1 MHTPLTSPMITPS
14 VYPLRS
20 KTSEC
25 QVLSSKSARSPIR
38 LRNTAAGPG
47 KYGNGSKWNPNVI
60 TLQSFA
66 KQENALGQF
75 RTQCF
80 LECDESSHRFCL
92 RTGNLT
98 HCPAAITFFPRHGAS
113 GSAKFGAS

>member
-1 MHTPLTSPMITPS
+1 MSIDAYLLPAYRDELEK
-14 VYPLRS
+14 RRGD
-20 KTSEC
+20 
-25 QVLSSKSARSPIR
+25 AR
-38 LRNTAAGPG
+38 
-47 KYGNGSKWNPNVI
+47 

-92 RTGNLT
+92 RTGNL
-98 HCPAAITFFPRHGAS
+98 
-113 GSAKFGAS
+113 